1 MASTILIVDDDESQ
15 RQLLSSLVERL
26 GYQAELVASGE
37 DALARLTGLTPTP
50 SAGCGPTAED
60 DPKSPGSA
68 FEREG
73 CVRIGYAN
81 SPAIL
86 AEGLERVR
94 PFLRSLGG

>member
-1 MASTILIVDDDESQ
+1 MQNS
-15 RQLLSSLVERL
+15 
-26 GYQAELVASGE
+26 
-37 DALARLTGLTPTP
+37 
-50 SAGCGPTAED
+50 
-60 DPKSPGSA
+60 
-68 FEREG
+68 REG